1 MKIEDFKFDEN
12 VARIFDDMLN
22 RSIPLYAETQSMALR
37 LAFNFIRKKSCV
49 YDIGCSTGTVLK
61 SLAQMI
67 PDSTVKLIGLDN
79 SKPML
84 DEARK
89 KLQLVKPK
97 ARVELLFKDITRE
110 LEVKNAS
117 VIIMNYTLQFV
128 RPLYRELVV
137 RQLFEGMNKNGCLIM
152 IEKVLGNNSLFNRM
166 YIELY
171 YAYKR
176 ERGYSD
182 KEINQKREALE
193 NVLIPYRIDENF
205 DLLKKCGF
213 QTVDLFFKWYN
224 FAGIIAIK

>member
-97 ARVELLFKDITRE
+97 ARGELLFKDITRE

>member
-37 LAFNFIRKKSCV
+37 LALNFIRKKSCV

-137 RQLFEGMNKNGCLIM
+137 RQLFEGMNKDGCLIM

>member
-224 FAGIIAIK
+224 FAGIIAVK

>member
-37 LAFNFIRKKSCV
+37 LALNFIRKKSCV

-128 RPLYRELVV
+128 RPLYRESVV
-137 RQLFEGMNKNGCLIM
+137 RQLFEGMNKDGCLIM

-224 FAGIIAIK
+224 FAGIIAVK